1 MEDHKKLAEEVSKL
15 NLKIKLDSLKLK
27 KIKKQLIDLMVK
39 KNISRI
45 QTNNSSIIKSTWK
58 TRFSTQLK
66 KEFNKLE
73 NKKKEEF
80 LNKGLLKI
88 QYKLDNKK
96 FEELKNKQEK
106 TELDQ
111 YIIDRKNIIFLTMR
125 LKPQAKEILN
135 QTEIN
140 LNSKEFSESEELD
153 KSAVLRVGDEIDL
166 GNGRFIQWDPEID
179 GEFDYEEWE
188 LEEEERERLG
198 REEGGY
204 DPGVARLGD
213 DEDNEYPDDDEE

>member
-1 MEDHKKLAEEVSKL
+1 MTEDYKKLADEVSKL

-27 KIKKQLIDLMVK
+27 KIKKELLDLMIDR
-39 KNISRI
+39 NISRI
-45 QTNNSSIIKSTWK
+45 QTDDLKINKSTWK
-58 TRFSTQLK
+58 TRFSSILR

-73 NKKKEEF
+73 DKKKDEF
-80 LNKGLLKI
+80 FNKGLLKI

-125 LKPQAKEILN
+125 LTPQAKEILN

-140 LNSKEFSESEELD
+140 LNTEGYYWGE
-153 KSAVLRVGDEIDL
+153 EIDL
-166 GNGRFIQWDPEID
+166 GDGRIIHWDTETY

-188 LEEEERERLG
+188 LEEEERERLAN
-198 REEGGY
+198 EEGGY

-213 DEDNEYPDDDEE
+213 DEDNEYPDEDDER